1 MKSERK
7 EAKNEEQWDKLLH
20 IHTTGRDDSK
30 ADQFRYP
37 YEPTPY
43 SVLQRLANEGLIRK
57 GDTLIDYGCGKG
69 RVDFFLSYQTK
80 CHTIGVEYDE
90 RLYEK
95 AMENRAGAVSAGRVN
110 FELVDA
116 VQFPVPEQVDCAY
129 FFNPF
134 SLELLKRVVGRILD
148 SYYANLRE
156 MQLFFYYPTDE
167 YISYMMTVDE
177 LMFVDEI
184 DCKDLFPGNDPREKI
199 VIFELKK

>member
-1 MKSERK
+1 M
-7 EAKNEEQWDKLLH
+7 KNENQEESWDKLLR

-69 RVDFFLSYQTK
+69 RVDFFLSYQMK

-95 AMENRAGAVSAGRVN
+95 AMENRAGAVSAGRVS

-134 SLELLKRVVGRILD
+134 SLEILQKVIARLLE
-148 SYYANLRE
+148 SYYACPRKIR
-156 MQLFFYYPTDE
+156 LFFIIHRTS
-167 YISYMMTVDE
+167 I
-177 LMFVDEI
+177 
-184 DCKDLFPGNDPREKI
+184 FPI
-199 VIFELKK
+199 

>member
-1 MKSERK
+1 MKLERN
-7 EAKNEEQWDKLLH
+7 EANKEEQWDKLLR

-95 AMENRAGAVSAGRVN
+95 AVENKAGAAAAGRVS

-134 SLELLKRVVGRILD
+134 SLEILQKVIARILE
-148 SYYANLRE
+148 SYYECPRKIR
-156 MQLFFYYPTDE
+156 LFFYYPSDE
-167 YISYMMTVDE
+167 YISYLMSVDE
-177 LMFVDEI
+177 LMFADEI
-184 DCKDLFPGNDPREKI
+184 PCVDLFEGKNLRERI
-199 VIFELKK
+199 VIFEME

>member
-1 MKSERK
+1 MKLERN
-7 EAKNEEQWDKLLH
+7 EANKEEQWDKLLR

-95 AMENRAGAVSAGRVN
+95 AVETRRV
-110 FELVDA
+110 L
-116 VQFPVPEQVDCAY
+116 
-129 FFNPF
+129 
-134 SLELLKRVVGRILD
+134 RRLD
-148 SYYANLRE
+148 
-156 MQLFFYYPTDE
+156 
-167 YISYMMTVDE
+167 
-177 LMFVDEI
+177 
-184 DCKDLFPGNDPREKI
+184 G
-199 VIFELKK
+199 

>member
-1 MKSERK
+1 MKSERNK
-7 EAKNEEQWDKLLH
+7 AKNEEQWDKLLH

-95 AMENRAGAVSAGRVN
+95 AMEAAGKAEYEVVASLKGAEMEYMKAKHPFIDR
-110 FELVDA
+110 ESLVIVGDH
-116 VQFPVPEQVDCAY
+116 VTLESGTGCVHTDCW
-129 FFNPF
+129 NPIMH
-134 SLELLKRVVGRILD
+134 V
-148 SYYANLRE
+148 
-156 MQLFFYYPTDE
+156 
-167 YISYMMTVDE
+167 
-177 LMFVDEI
+177 
-184 DCKDLFPGNDPREKI
+184 REKSGCFSI
-199 VIFELKK
+199 IRRTSIFPI

>member
-1 MKSERK
+1 MKSERNK
-7 EAKNEEQWDKLLH
+7 AKNEEQWDKLLH

-95 AMENRAGAVSAGRVN
+95 AMENRAGAVSAGRVS

-116 VQFPVPEQVDCAY
+116 VQFLVPEQVDCAY

-134 SLELLKRVVGRILD
+134 SIEILKKVLARVLESYYENPRELL
-148 SYYANLRE
+148 
-156 MQLFFYYPTDE
+156 LFFYYPSDE
-167 YISYMMTVDE
+167 YISYLMTVDE
-177 LMFVDEI
+177 LIFSDEI
-184 DCKDLFPGNDPREKI
+184 DCRDLFPGENKREWI
-199 VIFELKK
+199 VVFEVG